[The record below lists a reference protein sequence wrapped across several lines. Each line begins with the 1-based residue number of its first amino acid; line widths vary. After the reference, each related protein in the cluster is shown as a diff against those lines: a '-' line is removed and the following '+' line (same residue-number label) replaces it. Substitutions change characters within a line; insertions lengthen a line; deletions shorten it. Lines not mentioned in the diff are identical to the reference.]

1 MNYDLGQ
8 QIAKKASTK
17 SKIDYT
23 LYLDRFLE
31 IAISQFKWDGLPD
44 TVDTRYLEKV
54 LMSNGSAVYFEDD
67 IAGGVALGVSDLSGW
82 DIYGIP
88 KKRVAYGANGEQF
101 RGLTNENSVIIWNN
115 MLHSNDFLLLTEY
128 AKKLQ
133 ELDEIIQINAKAQ
146 KTPVLIKCNDKQRLT
161 LKNLYR
167 KYEGNE
173 PFIFADDAL
182 DVSGFSVLSTG
193 APYLASELYEL
204 KTNIWNEALT
214 YLGVTNIQTNKKER
228 LITDEVTRQ
237 NGGTMASRQSRL
249 NARKQACEEIN
260 KLFGLNASVS
270 INDDNTTGSEGEDN
284 TAKEEKDEDKANG

>member
-8 QIAKKASTK
+8 QIAKKASGK
-17 SKIDYT
+17 SKVDYA

-31 IAISQFKWDGLPD
+31 IAISQFKWEGLPD

-54 LMSNGSAVYFEDD
+54 LMSNGSAVYFEDE
-67 IAGGVALGVSDLSGW
+67 IVGGVALGVSDLSGW

-88 KKRVAYGANGEQF
+88 KNRVAYGANGDQF
-101 RGLTNENSVIIWNN
+101 RGLSNENSVIIWNN
-115 MLHSNDFLLLTEY
+115 MTHSNDFLLLTEY

-193 APYLASELYEL
+193 APYLASQLYEL

-214 YLGVTNIQTNKKER
+214 YLGVTNVQTNKKER

-249 NARKQACEEIN
+249 NARKQACDEIN
-260 KLFGLNASVS
+260 RMFGLNASVS
-270 INDDNTTGSEGEDN
+270 INDDNSEGEAN
-284 TAKEEKDEDKANG
+284 TTKEEKDEDKANG

>member
-8 QIAKKASTK
+8 QMAKKASGK

-31 IAISQFKWDGLPD
+31 IAISQFKWEGLPD
-44 TVDTRYLEKV
+44 TVDTRYLEKT
-54 LMSNGSAVYFEDD
+54 LMSNGSAVYFEDE
-67 IAGGVALGVSDLSGW
+67 IVGGVALGVSDLSGW

-88 KKRVAYGANGEQF
+88 KNRVAYGANGAQF
-101 RGLTNENSVIIWNN
+101 KNLTNENSVIIWNN
-115 MLHSNDFLLLTEY
+115 MMHSNDFLLLTEY

-214 YLGVTNIQTNKKER
+214 YLGVTNIQTTKKER

-249 NARKQACEEIN
+249 NARKQACDEIN
-260 KLFGLNASVS
+260 RMFGLSASVS
-270 INDDNTTGSEGEDN
+270 INDDNTEGSGGEAD
-284 TAKEEKDEDKANG
+284 TTKDEKEEDKANG